1 MTIAYT
7 ESEAQDRFPEA
18 LNRAREG
25 ETVVITCE
33 GEPVAELRPIKRF
46 GRGEETAPENQT
58 LEERTAEMYREGS
71 LGPPPKSKRSWLS
84 YKTSDPVPGGLQRFL
99 EGRGR

>member
-7 ESEAQDRFPEA
+7 ESEAQARFPEA

-33 GEPVAELRPIKRF
+33 GEPVAELRPIKRKK
-46 GRGEETAPENQT
+46 RGEEVAPESQT
-58 LEERTAEMYREGS
+58 LEERTQEMLREGS
-71 LGPPPKSKRSWLS
+71 LVPARSNRPWR
-84 YKTSDPVPGGLQRFL
+84 PVANVPGALQRFL
-99 EGRGR
+99 EDGR

>member
-1 MTIAYT
+1 MSVAYT
-7 ESEAQDRFPEA
+7 ESEAQARFPEA

-33 GEPVAELRPIKRF
+33 GEPVAELRPIKRKPD
-46 GRGEETAPENQT
+46 GEETAPENQT
-58 LEERTAEMYREGS
+58 MEECMEQMRREGTLS
-71 LGPPPKSKRSWLS
+71 PESSKQFWRTF
-84 YKTSDPVPGGLQRFL
+84 KPTERVPGALQRFL